1 MEHGVGKAFGKYVAF
16 NVMGAL
22 GLSCYILADT
32 YFVAAGARADGLAA
46 LNLAIP
52 VYSFINGLGLMAGMG
67 GATAYA
73 IAGGQADE
81 ERRRA
86 VFTQVAC
93 MDLIVSLLF
102 SLGGICFA
110 VPLSAALG
118 ADSQV
123 LEKTSVYLR
132 ILMIFAP
139 MFMFNNLLVCFVR
152 NDGNP
157 RLSMTA
163 MVLGSLSNIV
173 LDYVFIMVFHWG
185 MFGAAVATGIAPIV
199 SMLIL
204 TGHLRSGKCG
214 FGLRRCRLRPRLM
227 GECVALGMSSL
238 IVEVSAGVVMI
249 VFNGLA
255 AAAAGNTGIAAYG
268 VLANLALVI
277 TSIFTGIGQGI
288 QPILSR
294 YYGEGNRAAMNQ
306 VYGLA
311 VTASAVFALVI
322 YGVCAVFAH
331 PVAGAFNRQGDP
343 VLEAIAVRGLR
354 IYFTGF
360 LFAGI
365 NVVTAAF
372 FSAVS
377 RPGRSFAVSML
388 RGFVVILPMAFILAA
403 ALGLDGVWLSM
414 PASELVVAAFCL
426 VLYVRGKSPAGG
438 QTKKGARQ
446 AP

>member
-1 MEHGVGKAFGKYVAF
+1 MEQKVGKTFGKYVAL

-32 YFVAAGARADGLAA
+32 YFVAAGAGAEGLAA

-73 IAGGQADE
+73 IAGGQGDHK
-81 ERRRA
+81 RRRA

-93 MDLIVSLLF
+93 MVLAISLLF
-102 SLGGICFA
+102 SLGGIFFA

-157 RLSMTA
+157 RLSMAA

-185 MFGAAVATGIAPIV
+185 MFGAAVATGIAPVV

-204 TGHLRSGKCG
+204 SGHLRSKACG
-214 FGLRRCRLRPRLM
+214 FGLRRGRLKPRLM
-227 GECVALGMSSL
+227 GDCAALGLSSL

-294 YYGEGNRAAMNQ
+294 YYGQGNKTAMNQ

-311 VTASAVFALVI
+311 VAVSALFALGI
-322 YGVCAVFAH
+322 YAVCAVFAH

-377 RPGRSFAVSML
+377 QPGRSFAVSVL
-388 RGFVVILPMAFILAA
+388 RGFVVILPMAFILSA

-426 VLYVRGKSPAGG
+426 VLYVRGK
-438 QTKKGARQ
+438 R
-446 AP
+446 